1 MTGRKPFGGS
11 PPSGPPPEDRTI
23 IHPNPGG
30 RRPPAAPDGAVPAA
44 PAAAPSS
51 MPGALPAADAWTGA
65 AAPMAPVMPPP
76 APYASAASGAPPA
89 QPGQAMLLKRD
100 VPVAPNE
107 NILLEAAGPML
118 LLFGRLRASLM
129 HARFADLMDQV
140 AAAIETFEKDVRAEG
155 VAPETVQNA
164 KYALAATA
172 DDIVQ
177 NIPSE
182 DRQIWTQ
189 FSMLS
194 RFFGERVGGVR
205 FFEVLDKAKADP
217 LANTDLLELMYVC
230 LAIGFQGIHRTSGG
244 GAATLQSIQRNV
256 YETLRR
262 VRPRTALDIS
272 PHWQGQ
278 DIPPPAA
285 RFRVP
290 LWSVGA
296 LAALVM
302 AGVYIGFRLLLAG
315 SSETVASEV
324 RRLVPTDTIALARR
338 APVQAPPPAPA
349 SSQLGCIQTALDAE
363 VKSGRISIVETPNTV
378 ILRVGAFASFASGRA
393 DVLDSFKPTAA
404 RVGSVLDKH
413 KGAIRI
419 VGHSDS
425 TPIVT
430 ARFPSNWHLSME
442 RAQAV
447 ANLIKPALSQPD
459 RVSVEGKGADQPI
472 AADTTN
478 EGKARNRRVEL
489 IIPRD
494 QAFQICP

>member
-1 MTGRKPFGGS
+1 MSGDKPPGR
-11 PPSGPPPEDRTI
+11 EDRTI

-30 RRPPAAPDGAVPAA
+30 RRA
-44 PAAAPSS
+44 PAPQPQPASP
-51 MPGALPAADAWTGA
+51 PAADAWTGA
-65 AAPMAPVMPPP
+65 APPP
-76 APYASAASGAPPA
+76 APVQPAPQRPA

-100 VPVAPNE
+100 VPIAPNE
-107 NILLEAAGPML
+107 NILLEAASPML
-118 LLFGRLRASLM
+118 LLLGRLRASLM
-129 HARFADLMDQV
+129 HARFADLMDQM
-140 AAAIETFEKDVRAEG
+140 ADAIDGFDRDVRAHG
-155 VAPETVQNA
+155 VPAETVQNA

-230 LAIGFQGIHRTSGG
+230 LGIGFQGIHRTSGG

-262 VRPRTALDIS
+262 VRPRTTLDIS
-272 PHWQGQ
+272 PHWPGQ
-278 DIPPPAA
+278 NIAPPAHT
-285 RFRVP
+285 FHVP
-290 LWSVGA
+290 LWSVAAVSA
-296 LAALVM
+296 LIL
-302 AGVYIGFRLLLAG
+302 AGVYVGLRLLLAG

-324 RRLVPTDTIALARR
+324 RKLVPIDTISLARR
-338 APVQAPPPAPA
+338 APVAPPPPPPT
-349 SSQLGCIQTALDAE
+349 SSQLSCIKTALAQE
-363 VKSGRISIVETPNTV
+363 IESGRITALETPNSI
-378 ILRVGAFASFASGRA
+378 ILRVGAFASFASGKA
-393 DVLDSFKPTAA
+393 EVLDSFKPTGM
-404 RVGSVLDKH
+404 RVGGILDKQ

-425 TPIVT
+425 TPIAS
-430 ARFPSNWHLSME
+430 ARFPSNWHLSVE

-447 ANLIKPALSQPD
+447 ANLIKPALSD
-459 RVSVEGKGADQPI
+459 AGRLVVEGKGADQPI
-472 AADTTN
+472 GPENTN
-478 EGKARNRRVEL
+478 EDKARNRRVEL

-494 QAFQICP
+494 QAMQVCP